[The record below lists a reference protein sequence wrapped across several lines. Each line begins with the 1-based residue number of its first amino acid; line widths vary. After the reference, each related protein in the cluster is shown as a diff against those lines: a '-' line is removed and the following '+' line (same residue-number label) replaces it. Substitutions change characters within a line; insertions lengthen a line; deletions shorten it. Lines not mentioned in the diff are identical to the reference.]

1 MCQIAKTF
9 AWYLGGEKGSVKWA
23 PILCHSSHMF
33 GEGNGNPLQYPC
45 LENPM
50 DRGACR
56 KINLSSSSLEKK
68 LVLVGL
74 EFTVSNPR
82 VDFPVNKTRFC
93 TW

>member
-45 LENPM
+45 PENPM
-50 DRGACR
+50 DRGAWWAPIPGVIESR
-56 KINLSSSSLEKK
+56 TRLSDLTHIY
-68 LVLVGL
+68 LL
-74 EFTVSNPR
+74 
-82 VDFPVNKTRFC
+82 
-93 TW
+93 